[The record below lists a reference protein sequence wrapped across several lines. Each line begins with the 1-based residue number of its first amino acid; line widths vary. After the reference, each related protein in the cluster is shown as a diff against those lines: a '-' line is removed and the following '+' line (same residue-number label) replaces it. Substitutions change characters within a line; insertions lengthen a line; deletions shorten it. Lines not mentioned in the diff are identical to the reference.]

1 MSKSSMLVIATF
13 LVVFI
18 GISCASI
25 GASAATIKNKTESA
39 DRVGSEGEKDGCE
52 NVLPA
57 GFEWLQSLKDQNMLQ
72 GVSWEKGGT
81 LYISVDATVIPADM
95 LGRPIDPYSWVTSL
109 FQDPAGE
116 WKISRDAFDSEDN
129 YMLFVENSKANK
141 AKIVFVGADVD

>member
-1 MSKSSMLVIATF
+1 MSKSSMLVIAAF
-13 LVVFI
+13 LAVFI

-25 GASAATIKNKTESA
+25 GASAATIKIA
-39 DRVGSEGEKDGCE
+39 DSVGSEGEKDGCE

-57 GFEWLQSLKDQNMLQ
+57 GFEWLQSLKDKNMLQ

-81 LYISVDATVIPADM
+81 LYISVDATVIPTDM
-95 LGRPIDPYSWVTSL
+95 LGRPIDPYSWVASL
-109 FQDPAGE
+109 FQDPTGE

-129 YMLFVENSKANK
+129 YTLFVENSKANK

>member
-1 MSKSSMLVIATF
+1 MSKSSMLVLAMVLGIA
-13 LVVFI
+13 I
-18 GISCASI
+18 GISCFSL
-25 GASAATIKNKTESA
+25 GASAATKDKGESA
-39 DRVGSEGEKDGCE
+39 DSAGSEGEKDGCE

-81 LYISVDATVIPADM
+81 LYISVDATVIPTDM

-116 WKISRDAFDSEDN
+116 WKISRFNRVLSIIKPT
-129 YMLFVENSKANK
+129 Y
-141 AKIVFVGADVD
+141 